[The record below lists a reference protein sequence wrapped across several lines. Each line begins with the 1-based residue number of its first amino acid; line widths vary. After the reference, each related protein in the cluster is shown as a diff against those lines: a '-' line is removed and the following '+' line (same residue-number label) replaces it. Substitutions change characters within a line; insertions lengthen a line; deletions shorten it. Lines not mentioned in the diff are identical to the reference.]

1 MTLKLGPIPDRTPV
15 KITLS
20 LAPDVHK
27 ALACYAELH
36 AQTYGQEAPLADLAA
51 LMIEEFLELD
61 AGFKRARK
69 TNRLQKNGKE

>member
-20 LAPDVHK
+20 LAPDVHRG
-27 ALACYAELH
+27 LAEYAELH
-36 AQTYGQEAPLADLAA
+36 AQTYRQEAPLADLAA
-51 LMIEEFLELD
+51 MMIEEFLEAD

-69 TNRLQKNGKE
+69 TSRLQKNGKE